1 MSVHTGEKLKMLKN
15 MQTLYLDLKSGL
27 KVFLNIRE
35 CILEKNST
43 FVKNVEKPVSKIMF
57 PTEFV
62 LESEFNKN

>member
-43 FVKNVEKPVSKIMF
+43 FVKNDEKPVSKIMF

-62 LESEFNKN
+62 LES